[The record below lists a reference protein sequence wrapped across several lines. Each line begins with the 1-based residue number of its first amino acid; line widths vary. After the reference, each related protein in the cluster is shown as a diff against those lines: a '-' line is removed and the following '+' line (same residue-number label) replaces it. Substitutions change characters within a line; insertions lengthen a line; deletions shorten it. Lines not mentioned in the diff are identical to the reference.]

1 MFSTDDSKKLVT
13 VWAKYL
19 NAPERFYLVLSENS
33 VALELTVCEILRT
46 ESNSRVCKKILK
58 LCIFKGWHL
67 ANGSSESNN
76 P

>member
-46 ESNSRVCKKILK
+46 TPESAKKY
-58 LCIFKGWHL
+58 
-67 ANGSSESNN
+67 
-76 P
+76 

>member
-46 ESNSRVCKKILK
+46 ESNSRVCKKNTKTLYFQGVTS
-58 LCIFKGWHL
+58 C
-67 ANGSSESNN
+67 
-76 P
+76 